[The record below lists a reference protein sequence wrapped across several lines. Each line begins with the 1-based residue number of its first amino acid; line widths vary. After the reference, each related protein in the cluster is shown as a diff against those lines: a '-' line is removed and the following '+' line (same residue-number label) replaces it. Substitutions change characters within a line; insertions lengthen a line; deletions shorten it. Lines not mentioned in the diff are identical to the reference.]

1 MVKLIYL
8 ISVIGILL
16 TTASANDRFIL
27 DSFEQT
33 NRLSQET
40 NKPALIIFG
49 SDDCKFCNLLKQDIL
64 DYKLSPSIDRYIIC
78 YIDIKKN
85 PELKNEYDVSVIPD
99 SRILINGKETNRTKG
114 YSKTNYIKWLN
125 IK

>member
-8 ISVIGILL
+8 ISVICILF
-16 TTASANDRFIL
+16 TTVLANDGFIL
-27 DSFEQT
+27 DSIDAT
-33 NRLSQET
+33 HRLSRET
-40 NKPALIIFG
+40 GKPILIIFG
-49 SDDCKFCNLLKQDIL
+49 ADDCKFCNALKQDIL
-64 DYKLSPSIDRYIIC
+64 DNNLSPEIDKYIIC

-85 PELKNEYDVSVIPD
+85 PELKNEYAVSVIPD

-114 YSKTNYIKWLN
+114 YSKTNYMKWLN

>member
-16 TTASANDRFIL
+16 TAAYANDGFIL
-27 DSFEQT
+27 NSLEQT
-33 NRLSQET
+33 NKLSQEI

-49 SDDCKFCNLLKQDIL
+49 SDDCKFCNLLKQDIIN
-64 DYKLSPSIDRYIIC
+64 YKLSPDIDKYIIC

-99 SRILINGKETNRTKG
+99 SRILINGKETNRIKG
-114 YSKTNYIKWLN
+114 YSKTNYMKWLN